1 MAHLL
6 RITDG
11 TTTVDLMASPTYFV
25 ERYAPGS
32 PEVQAAAVAASLYG
46 GEVGQPRYENVT
58 ESADLF
64 LRAATVA
71 ALQTLVQSI
80 ETMLVRAHR
89 RQRLRVGERIYLQV
103 QLDGEAQVWRSEI
116 LTGRLVIPEDG
127 LELWPN
133 KALTAQLIVQR
144 RPFWEGAEVELQ
156 LSTSTLSAATGGR
169 TIYNHDDS
177 GSGHDNWVQ
186 IASSQVGGLL
196 PAPVR
201 VELRNTAGATVN
213 VSAVHL
219 AVDAFGDP
227 AFSHV
232 IEGESRASGGTVTAD
247 ATSSGGSYNNLSV
260 PGAAEMAFAL
270 AASLLQNSGGR
281 YWRLLARL
289 AQTVSGNLYL
299 TPVLENSAGR
309 EVWRGAEVLVT
320 ALVTDLGVKDWGAI
334 PLPPVELGATAGGL
348 SLVLSVRYTGS
359 GTGGLLLDFLQLTP
373 AEAVRT
379 LRFGGTAIA
388 ANDVLVDDGIEDRCW
403 CELSG
408 TRQPGGAVEGAPLMV
423 WPGRTQ
429 RLMVLYDEVDGGPV
443 EHVIGRT
450 LSVRVYYR
458 PRRLTV

>member
-1 MAHLL
+1 MAHVLSVS
-6 RITDG
+6 DG
-11 TTTVDLMASPTYFV
+11 TTTINLMAAPTYFV

-32 PEVQAAAVAASLYG
+32 PEVQAAKVAATLYG

-58 ESADLF
+58 ESVDLF
-64 LRAATVA
+64 LRAASVA
-71 ALQTLVQSI
+71 ALQALVQSI
-80 ETMLVRAHR
+80 EAMVQKAHR
-89 RQRLRVGERIYLQV
+89 RQRLRVGERIYLQL
-103 QLDGEAQVWRSEI
+103 QLDGEAQSWRSEI
-116 LTGRLVIPEDG
+116 LTGRLVVVEDG
-127 LELWPN
+127 LDLWPN

-186 IASSQVGGLL
+186 VASSQVGGLL

-201 VELRNTAGATVN
+201 LELQNTAGATVN

-232 IEGESRASGGTVTAD
+232 VEGESRSSGGTVTAD
-247 ATSSGGSYNNLSV
+247 AASSGGSYNNLSV
-260 PGAAEMAFAL
+260 AGSAEMVFAL
-270 AASLLQNSGGR
+270 AASVLQNSGGR

-320 ALVTDLGVKDWGAI
+320 ANVVDLGIKDWGAV

-388 ANDVLVDDGIEDRCW
+388 ANDVLVDDGFEDRCW
-403 CELSG
+403 CQLSG

-429 RLMVLYDEVDGGPV
+429 RILVLFDEVNGGPV
-443 EHVIGRT
+443 ESVIGRT
-450 LSVRVYYR
+450 LSVRAYYR